1 MKNMKNRKL
10 YRVVFMSFIL
20 LLGFTLVN
28 AQNKEGIVA
37 YNDCGN
43 RSNQAFLVEGEN
55 YNFDAPDRK
64 IASEVLSCSFGPR
77 VIYAFDNMNIHADY
91 KMEVSFYSDQER
103 TIQIQA
109 DGNPV
114 CTPIILKKNEP
125 NTVVVQLPRK
135 AYAYGQLVLIFEALN
150 GPNAVVSEIKL
161 LSTNSQKL
169 TPFDK
174 DKKEALKS
182 IKTFA
187 INTNVDVETK
197 LPVYT
202 PIPSMVKEVYQP
214 KIELN
219 NNWMFSNND
228 HSDNWMPIQVP
239 GEWAMQGFK
248 VDSAQWARYKTTFS
262 VPQSWMSNRIKIRF
276 DGVHS
281 EYHIYL
287 NNQEVG
293 YHLGGMTPYEIDITD
308 QLKDGKNELSLKVRS
323 ESLADMLGSL
333 TQYAA
338 HQLGGITRKV
348 TLFTVPDLHISDLR
362 VVTDLDDSYKDAK
375 LKVFL
380 KIRNQSNNDYHNSSV
395 RLMVEGYHDF
405 MVQAIPLIKAGATWQ
420 GWAEMNVNQPRL
432 WDNEH
437 PNLYQ
442 MTVQVYCNDILYE
455 NLSKKIGFRE
465 IEIKGNQLIVNGK
478 AIKLHG
484 VCRHEAYPLTGRVL
498 SPELWRKDAELYRNG
513 NCNFIRTSHYP
524 PAEEFIE
531 LCDELGLFVEVES
544 PVCWIGHHANEN
556 WKVLNYR
563 DSSYYTYVLQANMET
578 IHFYRNHP
586 SVIFWSMANESYWN
600 KEFAQIGEYMKKADP
615 TRPYAFHDQAYGGF
629 NNQGSDAPIANIHY
643 PGPGG
648 YKVAAES
655 KRPMTYGEFCHLNVY
670 NRSELVT
677 DPGVRSDWALALA
690 PTWENMYKTQGVLGG
705 SIWSGIDDIFQL
717 PDGNAVGY
725 GAWGVIDG
733 WRRTKPE
740 YWDMK
745 KIYSPIRVLT
755 QKIEVAHKANK
766 NQGTDKDKS
775 TQDAAITDIS
785 KKGNSIQSS
794 GNSQEMIVEVENRY
808 LFTNLSELKV
818 KWSFGQEGGYTTLSA
833 LPGEKGLLKIK
844 IDQPQN
850 AQNLALNFIDPR
862 GFEVDS
868 YVIPVGEQIANKVEE
883 MVKIRTK
890 LSNDKNKY
898 KITGKGF
905 ECNIDKATG
914 QILSLKKEGEEVIN
928 GGPWLMALPLTG
940 GGCYPNHNAHTPA
953 FNEICSDWKVENI
966 SAKQVNNDVI
976 IQVIGAYKEFKGSYS
991 LTINANGELFVDYQF
1006 DALAEVNPRQWGLV
1020 FEAPLSYNQLFW
1032 RRKGMWNV
1040 YPNDHIGRTSGE
1052 ALLKYDLV
1060 PEKVSSR
1067 TVPTWAWS
1075 YDANELG
1082 SNDFRSTRKN
1092 IWFAGL
1098 KNADHSHSIMA
1109 VSDGEQHWRSWKN
1122 EQKIRF
1128 LIANFVSPGNEMFLE
1143 SYYAK
1148 YRKPIKIGDQIK
1160 GQIKLRAQ

>member
-1 MKNMKNRKL
+1 MKNLKKKKNMRNKKNTKDWVKEKNRQI
-10 YRVVFMSFIL
+10 YQNAFISFIL
-20 LLGFTLVN
+20 FVVSYTMCYG
-28 AQNKEGIVA
+28 QNKQQMVA
-37 YNDCGN
+37 TNDCGN
-43 RSNQAFLVEGEN
+43 QSSQTFLVEGEN
-55 YNFDAPDRK
+55 YNFETKNRK
-64 IASEVLSCSFGPR
+64 ISSEILSCSFGPR
-77 VIYAFDNMNIHADY
+77 VIYAFDNMDIHADY

-114 CTPIILKKNEP
+114 CPPIIIKKDESQ
-125 NTVVVQLPRK
+125 TMTIQLPRK
-135 AYAYGQLVLIFEALN
+135 AYAYGQLVLIFEALK

-161 LSTNSQKL
+161 FSTNAQKL

-174 DKKEALKS
+174 EKKEALKS

-187 INTNVDVETK
+187 INTNIDVEAK
-197 LPVYT
+197 LPNYT
-202 PIPSMVKEVYQP
+202 PIPSMVKDVYQP

-219 NNWMFSNND
+219 NNWMFSPNE
-228 HSDNWMPIQVP
+228 HSDKWQPIQVP

-248 VDSAQWARYKTTFS
+248 VDSAQWGRYKTEFS
-262 VPQSWMSNRIKIRF
+262 VPQSWISNRVKLRF

-281 EYHIYL
+281 EYFVYVNDKEI
-287 NNQEVG
+287 G

-308 QLKDGKNELSLKVRS
+308 KLKAGNNRLSIKVRS

-348 TLFTVPDLHISDLR
+348 TLFTVPKLHIADMR
-362 VVTDLDDSYKDAK
+362 VVTDLDDAYKDAT
-375 LKVFL
+375 LKVFV
-380 KIRNQSNNDYHNSSV
+380 KVQNRSDINYSNSSIRVMLDGYHNPIIQS
-395 RLMVEGYHDF
+395 L
-405 MVQAIPLIKAGATWQ
+405 PLIKAGETWQ
-420 GWAEMNVNQPRL
+420 GWLQTKISRPRL

-442 MTVQVYCNDILYE
+442 MTVQVYSDQTLYE
-455 NLSKKIGFRE
+455 SVNKKIGFRE
-465 IEIKGNQLIVNGK
+465 IETRGNQVFVNGK

-484 VCRHEAYPLTGRVL
+484 VCRHEVHPLTGRVL
-498 SPELWRKDAELYRNG
+498 SPDLWRKDAELYRDG

-544 PVCWIGHHANEN
+544 PICWIGHHANEN
-556 WKVLNYR
+556 WKALNYR
-563 DSSYYTYVLQANMET
+563 DPSYYSYVLQANMET

-745 KIYSPIRVLT
+745 KIFSPIKVLT
-755 QKIEVAHKANK
+755 QTLN
-766 NQGTDKDKS
+766 
-775 TQDAAITDIS
+775 
-785 KKGNSIQSS
+785 
-794 GNSQEMIVEVENRY
+794 NSQEMEIEVENRY
-808 LFTNLSELKV
+808 LFTDLSELKIN
-818 KWSFGQEGGYTTLSA
+818 WNFGKESGYATSSA
-833 LPGEKGLLKIK
+833 RPGEKGIFKIK
-844 IDQPQN
+844 INQPEN
-850 AQNLALNFIDPR
+850 AQSLLLRFIDPR

-868 YVIPVGEQIANKVEE
+868 YLIPVGEQLVNQIEEIEKV
-883 MVKIRTK
+883 KTK
-890 LSNDKNKY
+890 LSVDKNRY
-898 KITGKGF
+898 RITGKGF
-905 ECNIDKATG
+905 ECLVNKSAG
-914 QILSLKKEGEEVIN
+914 QIISLKKEGIEVIN
-928 GGPWLMALPLTG
+928 GGPWLMSLPLNG
-940 GGCYPNHNAHTPA
+940 GGCFPNHNAHTPA
-953 FNEICSDWKVENI
+953 FNEICSEWKVENI
-966 SAKQVNNDVI
+966 SAKQADSNVTIEV
-976 IQVIGAYKEFKGSYS
+976 QGSYKEFKGSYS
-991 LTINANGELFVDYQF
+991 LIINANGELIVDYQF
-1006 DALAEVNPRQWGLV
+1006 DALVDVNPRQWGLV
-1020 FEAPLSYNQLFW
+1020 FEAPLTYDHLFW
-1032 RRKGMWNV
+1032 RRNGMWNV
-1040 YPNDHIGRTSGE
+1040 YPVDHIGRTSGE

-1060 PEKVSSR
+1060 PEEVSSR
-1067 TVPTWAWS
+1067 TAPTWSWS

-1082 SNDFRSTRKN
+1082 SNDFRATRKN

-1098 KNADHSHSIMA
+1098 KDTINNHSVMA
-1109 VSDGEQHWRSWKN
+1109 ISNGEQHWRSWREN
-1122 EQKIRF
+1122 QKIRF
-1128 LIANFVSPGNEMFLE
+1128 LIADFVSPGNEMFLE
-1143 SYYAK
+1143 SYYSK
-1148 YRKPIKIGDQIK
+1148 YRKPIKTGDQIK
-1160 GQIKLRAQ
+1160 GQIKLRTR

>member
-1 MKNMKNRKL
+1 MKDTKF
-10 YRVVFMSFIL
+10 YRLVFMSLIL
-20 LLGFTLVN
+20 LLGHAMAF
-28 AQNKEGIVA
+28 AQNKEEVVA

-43 RSNQAFLVEGEN
+43 RSNESFLVEGEN
-55 YNFDAPDRK
+55 YNFESSNRK
-64 IASEVLSCSFGPR
+64 ITPEILSCTFGPR

-91 KMEVSFYSDQER
+91 QMEVSFYSDQER
-103 TIQIQA
+103 TLQIQA

-114 CTPIILKKNEP
+114 CPPITLKADESKVI
-125 NTVVVQLPRK
+125 TVKLPRK
-135 AYAYGQLVLIFEALN
+135 AYAYGQLVLIFEALK

-161 LSTNSQKL
+161 LSENTKKL

-174 DKKEALKS
+174 EKREALKS

-187 INTNVDVETK
+187 IDTNINVETK
-197 LPVYT
+197 LPIYT

-214 KIELN
+214 KMELN
-219 NNWMFSNND
+219 NNWLFSNND
-228 HSDNWMPIQVP
+228 HSDNWKPIQVP
-239 GEWAMQGFK
+239 AEWAMQGFK
-248 VDSAQWARYKTTFS
+248 VDSAQWGRYKTVFS
-262 VPQSWMSNRIKIRF
+262 VPQSWTSNRVKIRF

-281 EYHIYL
+281 EYYVYV

-308 QLKDGKNELSLKVRS
+308 KLKSGENELIVKVRS

-362 VVTDLDDSYKDAK
+362 VVTDLDDAYKNAK

-380 KIRNQSNNDYHNSSV
+380 KIRNQSHVDYQNTSV
-395 RLMVEGYHDF
+395 RVMIDGYYDHIE
-405 MVQAIPLIKAGATWQ
+405 QAIPSIKAGETWQ
-420 GWAEMNVNQPRL
+420 GWVEMEVSQPKL
-432 WDNEH
+432 WNNEH

-442 MTVQVYCNDILYE
+442 MTVQVYRDHTLNE
-455 NLSKKIGFRE
+455 SLSKKIGFRE
-465 IEIKGNQLIVNGK
+465 VEVRGNQLLVNGK
-478 AIKLHG
+478 AVKLHG
-484 VCRHEAYPLTGRVL
+484 VCRHEVHPLTGRVL
-498 SPELWRKDAELYRNG
+498 SPEFWRKDAELYRNG

-531 LCDELGLFVEVES
+531 LCDELGMFVEVES

-563 DSSYYTYVLQANMET
+563 DPSYYTYVLQANMET
-578 IHFYRNHP
+578 IQYYRNHP

-600 KEFAQIGEYMKKADP
+600 KEFAQVGEYMKKADP

-755 QKIEVAHKANK
+755 QKLSPSKEVSK
-766 NQGTDKDKS
+766 NEGADESKGTQETGLADKDKNS
-775 TQDAAITDIS
+775 GSAIS
-785 KKGNSIQSS
+785 
-794 GNSQEMIVEVENRY
+794 NSQEMVVEVENRY
-808 LFTNLSELKV
+808 LYTDLSELKV
-818 KWSFGQEGGYTTLSA
+818 NWSYGKENGYATLSA
-833 LPGEKGLLKIK
+833 RPGEKGLLKIK
-844 IDQPQN
+844 IDTLQEGQS
-850 AQNLALNFIDPR
+850 LSLKFIDPR

-868 YVIPVGEQIANKVEE
+868 YVIPVGEQIANKIDEITK
-883 MVKIRTK
+883 VKTK
-890 LSNDKNKY
+890 LKDEKNKFR
-898 KITGKGF
+898 IIGKGF
-905 ECNIDKATG
+905 ECLINKATG
-914 QILSLKKEGEEVIN
+914 QILSLKKEGEEIIN

-940 GGCYPNHNAHTPA
+940 GGCYPNHNAHTPT
-953 FNEICSDWKVENI
+953 FNEICSDWKVDKIN
-966 SAKQVNNDVI
+966 AKEINNDIVI
-976 IQVIGAYKEFKGSYS
+976 EVTGAYKEFKGSYS
-991 LTINANGELFVDYQF
+991 LTINANGELSVDYQF
-1006 DALAEVNPRQWGLV
+1006 EALAEVNPRQWGLV
-1020 FEAPLSYNQLFW
+1020 FEAPLSYNHLFW

-1040 YPNDHIGRTSGE
+1040 YPDDHIGRTSGE

-1060 PEKVSSR
+1060 PENVSSR
-1067 TVPTWAWS
+1067 TAPTWSWS

-1098 KNADHSHSIMA
+1098 KNANLNHELIAISN
-1109 VSDGEQHWRSWKN
+1109 GEQHWRSWKEN
-1122 EQKIRF
+1122 QKIRF
-1128 LIANFVSPGNEMFLE
+1128 LIADFVSPGNEMFLE

-1148 YRKPIKIGDQIK
+1148 YRKPIKTGDQIK
-1160 GQIKLRAQ
+1160 GTIKLRAQ